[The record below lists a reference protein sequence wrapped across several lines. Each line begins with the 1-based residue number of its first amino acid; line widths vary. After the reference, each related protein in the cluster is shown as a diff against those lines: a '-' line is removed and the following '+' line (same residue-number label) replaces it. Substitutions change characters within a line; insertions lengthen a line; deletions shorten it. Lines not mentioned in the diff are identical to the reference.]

1 MTSTSAKR
9 ATGLVPRE
17 HLGGPID
24 GPRFVAFRLSL
35 KDREDR
41 LGRLA
46 RGRIRRVDLENE
58 RKASDRFLQAH
69 VDRLRFAVL
78 PDFFRRPTA
87 RLESGTQDGRS
98 AAEDPG
104 EVPIHLGPAMA

>member
-1 MTSTSAKR
+1 RRWDWRGASGKRRGRGTSPR
-9 ATGLVPRE
+9 PCGTGLVPRE

-24 GPRFVAFRLSL
+24 GPRFVAFPLSL

-46 RGRIRRVDLENE
+46 RGRVRRVDLENE

-69 VDRLRFAVL
+69 VDRLRFDVL

-87 RLESGTQDGRS
+87 GLESGTPDG
-98 AAEDPG
+98 
-104 EVPIHLGPAMA
+104 